1 MCYDQA
7 SISHIHEQKLPSQ
20 GLKLQKGLSELK
32 DACEGWLRSRL
43 NATVA
48 STRGRFQTRARILDM
63 RVPKL
68 IVQPDDGEKPIV
80 DFLHS
85 AQETVALKQFT
96 FTHPLLLDAVMA
108 LHKKGVRVRAMLNGA
123 KATGERLNDPF
134 FEKMKSTGIEA
145 QWSNPSFLVTHEKSI
160 IVDGKSALL
169 ATFNFMEK
177 YFQATRDYGVLTND
191 PAQVEQVQQCF
202 DCDWNREPFHP
213 HEDAGLAWSPG
224 YARHLVCKFID
235 RAHKT
240 LDVQHPKFAEPVI
253 LERMLA
259 AIERGVHVRLLCG
272 GKHGLHQPDMMYSFA
287 FWRLMHQAGAKV
299 HKQKN
304 LRAHAKLV
312 VVDRKRALLGS
323 QNFDHPA
330 FDLRREVTIA
340 VHDAA
345 IVHGLMT
352 IFEQDWTTSR
362 KYEPPYPVEQPAE
375 EEEGEF
381 AHDAALMHD

>member
-1 MCYDQA
+1 M
-7 SISHIHEQKLPSQ
+7 KFRTR
-20 GLKLQKGLSELK
+20 LSGLK
-32 DACEGWLRSRL
+32 DACDAWLRSRL
-43 NATVA
+43 NTTRPKSDPRA
-48 STRGRFQTRARILDM
+48 SILDM
-63 RVPKL
+63 SGPRL
-68 IVQPDDGEKPIV
+68 IVQPDDGEKPIM

-85 AQETVALKQFT
+85 AQKTVALKQFT

-108 LHKKGVRVRAMLNGA
+108 LHKRGVRVRVMLNAA

-134 FEKMKSTGIEA
+134 FEKMKSTGIEL

-191 PAQVEQVQQCF
+191 PAQVEQVQKCF

-235 RAHKT
+235 RAHKS

-259 AIERGVHVRLLCG
+259 AIQRGVRVRILCG
-272 GKHGLHQPDMMYSFA
+272 GKHGLHQPDLMYSFA
-287 FWRLMHQAGAKV
+287 LWRLMHQAGAKV

-304 LRAHAKLV
+304 LRAHAKLL
-312 VVDRKRALLGS
+312 VVDHKQALLGS
-323 QNFDHPA
+323 QNFDQPA
-330 FDLRREVTIA
+330 FDLRREVA
-340 VHDAA
+340 MELYDAA
-345 IVHGLMT
+345 IVHDLTTMY
-352 IFEQDWTTSR
+352 ECDWETSR
-362 KYEPPYPVEQPAE
+362 KYEPPYPVGEPAE
-375 EEEGEF
+375 EEEDEF
-381 AHDAALMHD
+381 MHDATLMHE